1 MANQQPMKGLAMVFV
16 VNSLSLNHLKDFAL
30 LRHLELEDPDLPV
43 NERRRVQKD
52 LHAIRSE
59 IRVRLERR

>member
-30 LRHLELEDPDLPV
+30 LRHLELEDPDLPST
-43 NERRRVQKD
+43 KD
-52 LHAIRSE
+52 GGFKRTSTPSAARS
-59 IRVRLERR
+59 VFG